1 MSTYTSTKGYQS
13 AMRSARKAKGHKND
27 RSKKRLNYTRGF
39 KSMER
44 ESRWNKQLEEYNNTP
59 NSEME
64 PIQMEPTQ
72 MEIKKIPK
80 DEVLQ
85 LIESYKEVVDSIIT
99 NIINIIDDDDY
110 DDDDNY
116 DNDDFD
122 DYDDEDYDYCGG
134 IGCKVG
140 PDMCR
145 ECREDYMEWLCD

>member
-1 MSTYTSTKGYQS
+1 MSTNTSTKGYQS
-13 AMRSARKAKGHKND
+13 AMRSARKVKGHKND

-44 ESRWNKQLEEYNNTP
+44 EPRWNEQLDEYNNTP
-59 NSEME
+59 NSEMD

-99 NIINIIDDDDY
+99 NIINIIDDEAYDDY
-110 DDDDNY
+110 DEAYDNY
-116 DNDDFD
+116 DEFAHLSDEEYRQMIDEAYDKAEYWADF
-122 DYDDEDYDYCGG
+122 
-134 IGCKVG
+134 
-140 PDMCR
+140 
-145 ECREDYMEWLCD
+145 

>member
-1 MSTYTSTKGYQS
+1 MSTNTSTKGYQS

-39 KSMER
+39 KSVER
-44 ESRWNKQLEEYNNTP
+44 EHRWNEQLDEYNNTP
-59 NSEME
+59 KSEMD

-99 NIINIIDDDDY
+99 NIIKIIDDDAYDDYDEAYDNY
-110 DDDDNY
+110 DDDEFAHLSDEEYRQMIDEAY
-116 DNDDFD
+116 DKAEYWADF
-122 DYDDEDYDYCGG
+122 
-134 IGCKVG
+134 
-140 PDMCR
+140 
-145 ECREDYMEWLCD
+145 